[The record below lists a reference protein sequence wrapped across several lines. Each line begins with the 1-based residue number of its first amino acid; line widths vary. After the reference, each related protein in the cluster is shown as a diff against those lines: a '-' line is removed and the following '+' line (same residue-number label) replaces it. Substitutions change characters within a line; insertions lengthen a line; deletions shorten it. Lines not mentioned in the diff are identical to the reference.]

1 MINLKFKDNPHLE
14 QLSQSKK
21 FLMIS
26 LLLAGDL
33 SILQK
38 KLLKNIDDQDYKKI
52 LEDLDILEKLYE
64 FKIMKKIQIRKK
76 IIEKRD
82 SVKRR
87 SDKEKN

>member
-1 MINLKFKDNPHLE
+1 MTILKLKIDNTNYEIECKKGEEEILREAEKLINLKFKDNPNLE

-38 KLLKNIDDQDYKKI
+38 ELLKKIDDQDYKKI
-52 LEDLDILEKLYE
+52 LEDLDILEK
-64 FKIMKKIQIRKK
+64 
-76 IIEKRD
+76 II
-82 SVKRR
+82 
-87 SDKEKN
+87 